1 MRAPLWSRGIFKE
14 AKMPQSPFRF
24 GPHLAFIPLAVL
36 MLVLSACEAGQ
47 VNARSAVRNVSNS
60 SIVMPAELRAALE
73 EALPTGQS
81 GGQMPD
87 ADEAFLY
94 GVGIGAIQELYVE
107 AYHPRD
113 VAMAGLVN
121 LGQQANFTLKSDAG
135 ITRIDG
141 PGGEMEF
148 EEPDGDYYLEWGL
161 HSAFVAL
168 HMITSSERIRRMS
181 QATRETEIF
190 EGYMS
195 LLDGV
200 SRYLPASDAD
210 LFRDDVF
217 GFGGMGILI
226 AYEENGIRVR
236 EVVRGGPAEEAG
248 LADGDLITHVNGQRV
263 TGEMSEDLVLSLLRG
278 PVGSLATV
286 MLQREGRTLRRTVSR
301 QIVALPSLRGQMM
314 GEVAV
319 IQMAVFSEQSTKE
332 FLDVVRRLRK
342 EQPTSWLLDLRENPG
357 GLKTAAQEIADYVV
371 GKGPILVSA
380 GRDIENKDTVEA
392 KPNDILLGAPLL
404 VLINGNSASA
414 SEILASAIQ
423 DNGRGIVIG
432 STSFGKGSIQTSF
445 DLPNGAMMTVTSG
458 AFFAPSGAP
467 LNKAGVTPNV
477 CFTDRSPAAAIDD
490 ALASAPDIAA
500 LQARSIISQNMKDK
514 KNYRN
519 VCPPSDR
526 YTEDDSDLALQIAMS
541 PEAYQRILSA
551 SASLSSLR

>member
-1 MRAPLWSRGIFKE
+1 
-14 AKMPQSPFRF
+14 MPQNLFRF
-24 GPHLAFIPLAVL
+24 GPKLAFGALGL
-36 MLVLSACEAGQ
+36 LTLFLSACDAGQ
-47 VNARSAVRNVSNS
+47 VNVRSTARKAPSS

-81 GGQMPD
+81 GGQLPD

-107 AYHPRD
+107 AYHPRE

-121 LGQQANFTLKSDAG
+121 LGKQADFSLQSNNG
-135 ITRIDG
+135 VTRIDG
-141 PGGEMEF
+141 PGGQMEF

-168 HMITSSERIRRMS
+168 HMITSSERIRRMP
-181 QATRETEIF
+181 QAARETEIF

-200 SRYLPASDAD
+200 SRYLPAADAD

-236 EVVRGGPAEEAG
+236 EVVRGGPADDSG
-248 LADGDLITHVNGQRV
+248 LQDGDLITHVNGQRV
-263 TGEMSEDLVLSLLRG
+263 TGEMSEDLVLGLLRG

-286 MLQREGRTLRRTVSR
+286 MVQREGRTLRRTVSR
-301 QIVALPSLRGQMM
+301 EIVALPSLRGQMV
-314 GEVAV
+314 GDVAV
-319 IQMAVFSEQSTKE
+319 IQMAVFSEQSTEE
-332 FLDVVRRLRK
+332 FLDVVRSLRK
-342 EQPTSWLLDLRENPG
+342 EQPSSWLLDLRENPG
-357 GLKTAAQEIADYVV
+357 GLKTAAQEIADYVI

-380 GRDIENKDTVEA
+380 GRDIDNKDTVEA

-467 LNKAGVTPNV
+467 LNKAGVTPNI
-477 CFTDRSPAAAIDD
+477 CFTDRSPKAVIDD
-490 ALASAPDIAA
+490 ALNSVSAPNIAA
-500 LQARSIISQNMKDK
+500 IRARSILAQNMKDK
-514 KNYRN
+514 DNYRS
-519 VCPPSDR
+519 VCPPSER
-526 YTEDDSDLALQIAMS
+526 YTEDDSDLALQLAMS

>member
-1 MRAPLWSRGIFKE
+1 
-14 AKMPQSPFRF
+14 MPQNLFRF
-24 GPHLAFIPLAVL
+24 GPQLAFGALGL
-36 MLVLSACEAGQ
+36 LTLFLSACDAGQ
-47 VNARSAVRNVSNS
+47 VNARTTARKASSS
-60 SIVMPAELRAALE
+60 SIVMPQELRAALE

-81 GGQMPD
+81 GGQLPD

-107 AYHPRD
+107 AYHPRE

-121 LGQQANFTLKSDAG
+121 LGKQANFTLKSDNG
-135 ITRIDG
+135 VTRIDG
-141 PGGEMEF
+141 PGGKMEF

-161 HSAFVAL
+161 HSAFVTL
-168 HMITSSERIRRMS
+168 HMITSSERIRRMPQS
-181 QATRETEIF
+181 SRETEIF

-200 SRYLPASDAD
+200 SRYLPAADAD

-226 AYEENGIRVR
+226 AYEENGIRIR

-248 LADGDLITHVNGQRV
+248 LQDGDLITHVNGQRV

-286 MLQREGRTLRRTVSR
+286 MVQRDGRTLRRTVSR
-301 QIVALPSLRGQMM
+301 EIVALPSLRGQMV
-314 GEVAV
+314 GDVAV
-319 IQMAVFSEQSTKE
+319 IQMAVFSEQSTQE
-332 FLDVVRRLRK
+332 FLEVVRRLRK
-342 EQPTSWLLDLRENPG
+342 EQPSSWLLDLRENPG
-357 GLKTAAQEIADYVV
+357 GLKTAAQEIADYVI
-371 GKGPILVSA
+371 GQGPILVSA
-380 GRDIENKDTVEA
+380 GRDIANKDTVEA

-467 LNKAGVTPNV
+467 LNKAGVTPNI
-477 CFTDRSPAAAIDD
+477 CFTDRSPKAVIDD
-490 ALASAPDIAA
+490 ALDSDPNIAA
-500 LQARSIISQNMKDK
+500 LRARSILAQNMKDK
-514 KNYRN
+514 DNYRS
-519 VCPPSDR
+519 VCPPSER
-526 YTEDDSDLALQIAMS
+526 YTEDDSDLALQLAMS
-541 PEAYQRILSA
+541 PDAYQRILSA

>member
-1 MRAPLWSRGIFKE
+1 
-14 AKMPQSPFRF
+14 MPQNLFRF
-24 GPHLAFIPLAVL
+24 GPQLAFGALGL
-36 MLVLSACEAGQ
+36 LTLFLSACDAGQ
-47 VNARSAVRNVSNS
+47 VNVRSTARKAPSS

-81 GGQMPD
+81 GGQLPD

-107 AYHPRD
+107 AYHPRE

-121 LGQQANFTLKSDAG
+121 LGKQADFSLQSNNG
-135 ITRIDG
+135 VTRIDG
-141 PGGEMEF
+141 PGGQMEF

-168 HMITSSERIRRMS
+168 HMITSSERIRRMP
-181 QATRETEIF
+181 QAARETEIF

-200 SRYLPASDAD
+200 SRYLPAADAD

-236 EVVRGGPAEEAG
+236 EVVRGGPADDSG
-248 LADGDLITHVNGQRV
+248 LQDGDLITHVNGQRV
-263 TGEMSEDLVLSLLRG
+263 TGEMSEDLVLGLLRG

-286 MLQREGRTLRRTVSR
+286 MVQREGRTLRRTVSR
-301 QIVALPSLRGQMM
+301 EIVALPSLRGQMV
-314 GEVAV
+314 GDVAV
-319 IQMAVFSEQSTKE
+319 IQMAVFSEQSTEE
-332 FLDVVRRLRK
+332 FLDVVRSLRK
-342 EQPTSWLLDLRENPG
+342 EQPSSWLLDLRENPG
-357 GLKTAAQEIADYVV
+357 GLKTAAQEIADYVI

-380 GRDIENKDTVEA
+380 GRDIDNKDTVEA

-467 LNKAGVTPNV
+467 LNKAGVTPNI
-477 CFTDRSPAAAIDD
+477 CFTDRSPKAVIDD
-490 ALASAPDIAA
+490 ALNSVSAPNIAA
-500 LQARSIISQNMKDK
+500 IRARSILAQNMKDK
-514 KNYRN
+514 DNYRS
-519 VCPPSDR
+519 VCPPSER
-526 YTEDDSDLALQIAMS
+526 YTEDDSDLALQLAMS

>member
-1 MRAPLWSRGIFKE
+1 MPLSL
-14 AKMPQSPFRF
+14 FRF
-24 GPHLAFIPLAVL
+24 GPLFAFAALTLVTLFLAG
-36 MLVLSACEAGQ
+36 CEAGD
-47 VNARSAVRNVSNS
+47 VTVRSTARKATGSN
-60 SIVMPAELRAALE
+60 IVMPDELRAALE

-81 GGQMPD
+81 GGQLPD

-107 AYHPRD
+107 AYHPRE

-121 LGQQANFTLKSDAG
+121 LGSQADFSIRSDSGVTL
-135 ITRIDG
+135 IDG

-148 EEPDGDYYLEWGL
+148 EEPKGDYYLEWGL
-161 HSAFVAL
+161 HSAYVAL
-168 HMITSSERIRRMS
+168 HMITSSEQIRRMP
-181 QATRETEIF
+181 QPERETEIF

-200 SRYLPASDAD
+200 SRYLPAADAE

-226 AYEENGIRVR
+226 AYEENGIRIR

-248 LADGDLITHVNGQRV
+248 LKDGDLITHVNGQRV
-263 TGEMSEDLVLSLLRG
+263 TGEMSEDLVLGLLRG

-286 MLQREGRTLRRTVSR
+286 MLQREGQTLRRTVSR
-301 QIVALPSLRGQMM
+301 EIVALPSLRGQMV
-314 GEVAV
+314 GDVAV
-319 IQMAVFSEQSTKE
+319 IQMAVFSEQSTEE
-332 FLDVVRRLRK
+332 FLEVVRRLRK
-342 EQPTSWLLDLRENPG
+342 NEPSSWLLDLRENPG
-357 GLKTAAQEIADYVV
+357 GLKTAAQEIADYVI
-371 GKGPILVSA
+371 GQGPILVSA
-380 GRDIENKDTVEA
+380 GRNIDDKDTVEA
-392 KPNDILLGAPLL
+392 KPNDILLGGPLL

-467 LNKAGVTPNV
+467 LNKAGVTPNI
-477 CFTDRSPAAAIDD
+477 CFTDRTPKAVIDD
-490 ALASAPDIAA
+490 ALATTPNIAA
-500 LQARSIISQNMKDK
+500 LRARSIIAGNMKDK
-514 KNYRN
+514 ETYRS
-519 VCPPSDR
+519 VCPPSER
-526 YTEDDSDLALQIAMS
+526 YTEDDSDLALQLATS

-551 SASLSSLR
+551 SSSLSSLR

>member
-1 MRAPLWSRGIFKE
+1 
-14 AKMPQSPFRF
+14 MPRNLFRF
-24 GPHLAFIPLAVL
+24 GPQLAFGALGL
-36 MLVLSACEAGQ
+36 LTLFLSACDAGQ
-47 VNARSAVRNVSNS
+47 VNARTTARKAASS
-60 SIVMPAELRAALE
+60 SIVMPQELRAALE

-81 GGQMPD
+81 GGQLPD

-107 AYHPRD
+107 AYHPRE

-121 LGQQANFTLKSDAG
+121 LGEQANFTLKSDNG
-135 ITRIDG
+135 VTRIDG
-141 PGGEMEF
+141 PGGKMEF

-168 HMITSSERIRRMS
+168 HMITSSERIRRMPQS
-181 QATRETEIF
+181 ARETEIF

-200 SRYLPASDAD
+200 SRYLPAADAD

-226 AYEENGIRVR
+226 AYEENGIRIR

-248 LADGDLITHVNGQRV
+248 LQDGDLITHVNGQRV

-286 MLQREGRTLRRTVSR
+286 MVQRDGRTLRRTVSR
-301 QIVALPSLRGQMM
+301 EIVALPSLRGQMV
-314 GEVAV
+314 GDVAV
-319 IQMAVFSEQSTKE
+319 IQMAVFSEQSTQE
-332 FLDVVRRLRK
+332 FLEVVRRLRK
-342 EQPTSWLLDLRENPG
+342 EQPASWLLDLRENPG
-357 GLKTAAQEIADYVV
+357 GLKTAAQEIADYVI
-371 GKGPILVSA
+371 GQGPILVSA
-380 GRDIENKDTVEA
+380 GRDIANKDTVEA

-467 LNKAGVTPNV
+467 LNKAGVTPNI
-477 CFTDRSPAAAIDD
+477 CFTDRSPKAVIDD
-490 ALASAPDIAA
+490 ALDSDPNIAA
-500 LQARSIISQNMKDK
+500 LRARSILAQNMKDK
-514 KNYRN
+514 DNYRS
-519 VCPPSDR
+519 VCPPSER
-526 YTEDDSDLALQIAMS
+526 YTEDDSDLALQLAMS
-541 PEAYQRILSA
+541 PDAYQRILSA